1 MKRCALVFG
10 LLSFL
15 AIPAP
20 AFALREV
27 IVGNQPLGPGAY
39 AKEVLAAANVQ
50 ERVYLSSHA
59 MEGSLTMYYKGG
71 PQSLNESIRHFA
83 AVPADKHEIIVVPV
97 PATPLTHSGKPIP
110 YDWIMYIPTER
121 PVRGKIKVPGTAR
134 LTIYVPEHLPP
145 PPADPAP
152 ARKWI
157 ADLGSDDF
165 KVRERAAKELAALG
179 PSVAPVLHDALKD
192 RGSPEARDR
201 MGRLL
206 ADVSTTIRADVLKIP
221 DGMTILGW
229 EELLAKFREGIA
241 DKDPRVRGHAAG
253 QINFDLL
260 PTPPAEEVVP
270 DLEKMLKTEKEK
282 NPLAGAAWAACR
294 LGAGAK
300 PLLPLLKEH
309 AKSTDEDVARI
320 CRQAIENIER
330 SKAEP
335 VPEAEAKKRATIR
348 KEIHEFVEARK
359 K

>member
-15 AIPAP
+15 TIPTP

-27 IVGNQPLGPGAY
+27 IVGNQPLGPGSFG
-39 AKEVLAAANVQ
+39 KELLAAANVQ

-71 PQSLNESIRHFA
+71 PKALNESIRHFA
-83 AVPADKHEIIVVPV
+83 AVPANKHEIILLPV

-110 YDWIMYIPTER
+110 YDWVMYLPTESS
-121 PVRGKIKVPGTAR
+121 VRGKIKVPGTAT

-145 PPADPAP
+145 PPADAAA

-165 KVRERAAKELAALG
+165 KVRERAAKELSALG
-179 PSVAPVLHDALKD
+179 PSVAPALHDALKN
-192 RGSPEARDR
+192 RVSPEARDR
-201 MGRLL
+201 MERLL
-206 ADVSTTIRADVLKIP
+206 ADVSTVIRADVLKIP
-221 DGMTILGW
+221 DGIPVVGW

-253 QINFDLL
+253 QIGFDR
-260 PTPPAEEVVP
+260 PAPPAEEVVP

-282 NPLAGAAWAACR
+282 NPLAGAAWAASS
-294 LGAGAK
+294 LGAGAR

-309 AKSTDEDVARI
+309 AKSADEDVARI
-320 CRQAIENIER
+320 SRQAIENIER
-330 SKAEP
+330 AKPETVS
-335 VPEAEAKKRATIR
+335 EAEAKQRATIR
-348 KEIHEFVEARK
+348 KEIHEFIEARK